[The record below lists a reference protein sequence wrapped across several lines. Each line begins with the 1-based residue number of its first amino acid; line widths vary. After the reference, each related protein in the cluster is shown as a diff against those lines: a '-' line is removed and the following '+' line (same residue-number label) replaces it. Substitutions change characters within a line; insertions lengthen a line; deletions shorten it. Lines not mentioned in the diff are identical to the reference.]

1 MASTRKVLQTLACT
15 PHFKD
20 DAQDPWVTMESPL
33 QVSYWFNPQSGVTL
47 EDMAAA
53 MESFASSNF
62 SRQLQGAGGV
72 PGPVSVNYSGQIL
85 NVAIRGQIY
94 SRETLIN
101 YSAAEYLHDGEAFN
115 MDYRETIQASLCC
128 CILL

>member
-1 MASTRKVLQTLACT
+1 MASIQKSALTIACT

-20 DAQDPWVTMESPL
+20 DAQNPWVTMESPL
-33 QVSYWFNPQSGVTL
+33 QVSYWFNPKSGVTL

-53 MESFASSNF
+53 MENFASSNF

-72 PGPVSVNYSGQIL
+72 PGPVSVNYSGRIL

-115 MDYRETIQASLCC
+115 MDFLQTIQSYLCC